1 MKTPV
6 EIVDSML
13 KNDHFSQWLGLQI
26 VAIEKGS
33 CTATCKITEEMLNG
47 FGILH
52 GGITY
57 SLSDSALAFSANA
70 YGFHC
75 VSIETSITH
84 IRPVLV
90 EDMLTVNCTEVH
102 RGRSTGIYWVEIYN
116 DKEHLVSKFKGTVSI
131 SKKEW

>member
-6 EIVDSML
+6 EIVDLML

-26 VAIEKGS
+26 VEIEKGS
-33 CTATCKITEEMLNG
+33 CTATCKIKEEMLNG
-47 FGILH
+47 FNILH

-57 SLSDSALAFSANA
+57 SLSDSLLAFSANA

-84 IRPVLV
+84 IRPVLA
-90 EDMLTVNCTEVH
+90 DDILTVKCKEIH
-102 RGRSTGIYWVEIYN
+102 RGRSTGIYQVDIYN
-116 DKEHLVSKFKGTVSI
+116 EKEHLVSKFKGTVSI

>member
-1 MKTPV
+1 VKTPV
-6 EIVDSML
+6 EIVDLML

-26 VAIEKGS
+26 VEIEKGS
-33 CTATCKITEEMLNG
+33 CTATCKIKEEMLNG
-47 FGILH
+47 FNILH

-57 SLSDSALAFSANA
+57 SLSDSLLAFSANA

-84 IRPVLV
+84 IRPVLA
-90 EDMLTVNCTEVH
+90 DDILTVKCKEIH
-102 RGRSTGIYWVEIYN
+102 RGRSTGIYQVDIYN
-116 DKEHLVSKFKGTVSI
+116 EKEHLVSKFKGTVSI